1 MILELDSTYD
11 VAILEMGMR
20 GLGQIKELAEIASP
34 DLGIITNIGISHI
47 EILKTRE
54 NILKAKMEIATFFDK
69 NNTLV
74 VCGNDDFLGALPSA
88 EI

>member
-1 MILELDSTYD
+1 
-11 VAILEMGMR
+11 MR

-54 NILKAKMEIATFFDK
+54 KYIK
-69 NNTLV
+69 
-74 VCGNDDFLGALPSA
+74 S
-88 EI
+88 